1 MVTLKPIKLLPARER
16 VASALRKAI
25 ISKQIGEG
33 EVITLEATA
42 QQLGVSVTPVR
53 EAFQILDW
61 DGLIKLRQNKG
72 AIVLGITD
80 TYIRDHYQLR
90 AILESSCAQLA
101 CENEA
106 DLSTLE
112 DNMKD
117 AQRMIETKEYAGY
130 ADNNRAFH
138 SEIWHMSG
146 NQKMENMV
154 SELWNG
160 LSMGNMVTEEEY
172 AKISYK
178 EHEQIYQALQKRDR
192 QASYDAMYAHIMRSR
207 DDMLTYYN

>member
-1 MVTLKPIKLLPARER
+1 MSLLKPI
-16 VASALRKAI
+16 VMRKAI
-25 ISKQIGEG
+25 LSLKLKEG
-33 EVITLEATA
+33 EVLSLESIAT
-42 QQLGVSVTPVR
+42 QLNVSITPVR

-112 DNMKD
+112 DIMKD

>member
-1 MVTLKPIKLLPARER
+1 MSLLKPIVMPSAKQK
-16 VASALRKAI
+16 VASELRKAI
-25 ISKQIGEG
+25 LSRKLKEG
-33 EVITLEATA
+33 EVLSLESIAT
-42 QQLGVSVTPVR
+42 QLNVSLTPVR
-53 EAFQILDW
+53 EAFQILDR

-112 DNMKD
+112 DIMKD

-130 ADNNRAFH
+130 ADNNR
-138 SEIWHMSG
+138 HMSG

>member
-1 MVTLKPIKLLPARER
+1 MSLLKPIVMPSAKQK
-16 VASALRKAI
+16 VASELRKAI
-25 ISKQIGEG
+25 LSRKLKEG
-33 EVITLEATA
+33 EVLSLESIAT
-42 QQLGVSVTPVR
+42 QLNVSITPVR
-53 EAFQILDW
+53 EAFQILDR

-112 DNMKD
+112 DIMKD

-160 LSMGNMVTEEEY
+160 LSMGNMVTEDEY

-178 EHEQIYQALQKRDR
+178 EQEQIYQALQKRDR